1 MRHVLS
7 NSLGVILT
15 SLVLLSTTTPS
26 SSWTTRQNR
35 AGPLREIQ
43 FVYPKVASG
52 EEEAL
57 VISYPEKISK
67 KDFQRKYADANFE
80 DISKTFS
87 GFKTEDPKP
96 GYFMGVHVGGSS
108 VSQNFVIPT
117 SDPDFARS
125 YFRAIVQTQEYT
137 RMDLKKLEPYFLA
150 PKDKLSAEIVKIFE
164 EVTEK

>member
-1 MRHVLS
+1 
-7 NSLGVILT
+7 
-15 SLVLLSTTTPS
+15 
-26 SSWTTRQNR
+26 
-35 AGPLREIQ
+35 
-43 FVYPKVASG
+43 
-52 EEEAL
+52 
-57 VISYPEKISK
+57 
-67 KDFQRKYADANFE
+67 
-80 DISKTFS
+80 
-87 GFKTEDPKP
+87 
-96 GYFMGVHVGGSS
+96 MGVHVGGSS